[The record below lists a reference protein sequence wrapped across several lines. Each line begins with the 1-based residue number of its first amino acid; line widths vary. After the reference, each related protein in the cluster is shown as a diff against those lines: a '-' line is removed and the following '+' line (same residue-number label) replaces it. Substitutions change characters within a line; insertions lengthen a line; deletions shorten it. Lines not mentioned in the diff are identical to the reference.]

1 MVLYGDL
8 FVIYG
13 DLMVIQWWFN
23 GNFMV
28 IPSENQFWWKIM
40 GKTYVIDGTSPA
52 KKKVWWPD
60 AIQKNGDYDEM

>member
-1 MVLYGDL
+1 MVIYGDL

-40 GKTYVIDGTSPA
+40 GKTYVINGTFPR
-52 KKKVWWPD
+52 KKNDDRTLFK
-60 AIQKNGDYDEM
+60 KTETMTSM